1 MPMWYQTV
9 RSSLLLVQSVTGM
22 LIFWYSLNRRRHF
35 KQRLALSMLVGMA
48 VCLGVQTQF
57 YVPGDSAAAFLGRE
71 LMSVVNTLA
80 LLCVAFC
87 IFDESPW
94 TIIMAACTGFVAQ
107 DIGGTVKT
115 VLRLCPWLDAISLHP
130 VGILAV
136 DLLCYGGT
144 FALLFVLF
152 RPYTRAY
159 TDSEHERKVK
169 MMISLGVLLL
179 RLTLV
184 RIIHDSVPEN
194 LLHALAF
201 NLYHLL
207 VGVLLL
213 MVQFGVLERSRL
225 TQQVEVMRELMHQ
238 QYVQYE
244 DSKAAVELIH
254 EKYHDLKQMLSTL
267 QGIVP
272 EQQLTELRT
281 AIERYDSRV
290 RSGYEVLD
298 VLLTQKMDLCIQ
310 RGIDL
315 TVNLGS
321 ADFSFMD
328 EMDLYTLFHNAL
340 NNAIHAVSELPQ
352 SVFRYILL
360 LVRQEGNMVT
370 IHVENPC
377 GEDVRFENGLPQ
389 TQSDTRYHGFG
400 MKSMERTAEKYDGTL
415 AVRME
420 DGRFYLD
427 LLLVQPRRR
436 R

>member
-1 MPMWYQTV
+1 MPTWYQAV

-22 LIFWYSLNRRRHF
+22 LLFWYSLNRRKRF
-35 KQRLALSMLVGMA
+35 KRRLILSMLAGMLF
-48 VCLGVQTQF
+48 CLGIQTHF
-57 YVPGDSAAAFLGRE
+57 YVTGDTAAAFWGRQ
-71 LMSVVNTLA
+71 LVSVVNTLA
-80 LLCVAFC
+80 LLGVAFC

-107 DIGGTVKT
+107 DIGGTMKT
-115 VLRLCPWLDAISLHP
+115 VARLCPWIDAISLHP
-130 VGILAV
+130 LGILAV

-144 FALLFVLF
+144 FALLFQLF
-152 RPYTRAY
+152 RPYTRTY
-159 TDSEHERKVK
+159 TDNERERKIK
-169 MMISLGVLLL
+169 MMISLAVLLL

-194 LLHALAF
+194 VLHVLAF
-201 NLYHLL
+201 NLYHML

-244 DSKAAVELIH
+244 DSKATVELIH

-272 EQQLTELRT
+272 EQQLTELRS

-310 RGIDL
+310 RDINL
-315 TVNLGS
+315 TVNLGG

-328 EMDLYTLFHNAL
+328 EMDLYTMFHNAL
-340 NNAIHAVSELPQ
+340 NNAIHAVSALPQ
-352 SVFRYILL
+352 GEFRYIIL

-377 GEDVRFENGLPQ
+377 GEEVHFENGLPQ
-389 TQSDTRYHGFG
+389 TQADTRYHGFG

-420 DGRFYLD
+420 ESRFYLD
-427 LLLVQPRRR
+427 ILLVQTRRR